1 MVAAGHVAGVGPM
14 ESDLAYGSIRGS
26 SEGALMDETSPGS
39 TTTEQYDAVI
49 IGAGFSGLY
58 MLHRLRSAGR
68 RVHVLEAAGDVG
80 GTWWWNR
87 YPGARC
93 DIESFDYSYSF
104 DPDLEQDWSWSERYA
119 TQPEI
124 LRYVNHVADRFS
136 LREDISFTTR
146 MLSAHWQHSSRT
158 WRLLTDTGRSIEAQ
172 HCIMAVGCLS
182 RANRPALEGLDR
194 FTGRILHTGEWP
206 HDGVDV
212 TGLRVGVIGTGSSGI
227 QSIPILAEQCE
238 ELTVF
243 QRTPAF
249 TLPAMNAPLDPDRV
263 AAFKARYREHREATR
278 HSHGGV
284 LTDPSEDS
292 VFAVD
297 QAERDRRFDEAWRSG
312 TLFGL
317 LSTFNDLMIDP
328 AANEIA
334 ADFVRQ
340 QIASIVEDPTTAAAL
355 SPRSFPIGTKRL
367 CLDTGYYATFNRPN
381 VSLVD
386 LRADPI
392 DCITASGI
400 RTSEREIELDV
411 IVFAT
416 GFDAMTGALLA
427 PEIIGRDGIS
437 LREKWQAG
445 PRTYLG
451 IASSGFPNLFT
462 ITGPGS
468 PSVLTNM
475 LVSIEQHVDWTAD
488 CIDWMDRNQIAS
500 IEPSIE
506 AEDGWVDH
514 VNEVAGFT
522 LYPTGES
529 WYLGANIE
537 GKPRVFM
544 PYIAGVEIFRSV
556 CDSVAAEGYRGFVTT
571 EMSQPV
577 TRP

>member
-1 MVAAGHVAGVGPM
+1 MDDQTPQAGVP
-14 ESDLAYGSIRGS
+14 E
-26 SEGALMDETSPGS
+26 PV
-39 TTTEQYDAVI
+39 DAVI
-49 IGAGFSGLY
+49 VGAGFSGLY
-58 MLHRLRSAGR
+58 MLHRLRSMGMQ
-68 RVHVLEAAGDVG
+68 VHVLEAADDVG

-104 DPDLEQDWSWSERYA
+104 DPSLEQDWTWTERYA

-124 LRYVNHVADRFS
+124 LAYVNHVADRFD
-136 LREDISFTTR
+136 LRRDISFATR
-146 MLSAHWQHSSRT
+146 MTEARWHEADSS
-158 WRLLTDTGRSIEAQ
+158 WRVTTDTGRIIHARF
-172 HCIMAVGCLS
+172 CIMAVGCLS
-182 RANRPALEGLDR
+182 RANRPSIDGIDHFA
-194 FTGRILHTGEWP
+194 GRVLHTGEWP
-206 HDGVDV
+206 HEGVDV
-212 TGLRVGVIGTGSSGI
+212 SGLRVGVIGTGSSGI
-227 QSIPILAEQCE
+227 QSIPILAEQAAS
-238 ELTVF
+238 LTVF

-249 TLPAMNAPLDPDRV
+249 TLPAMNAALDPTAV

-284 LTDPSEDS
+284 LTSPSEES
-292 VFAVD
+292 VFSAD
-297 QAERDRRFDEAWRSG
+297 EEERGRRFEAAWNSG

-317 LSTFNDLMIDP
+317 LSSFSDLMIDP
-328 AANEIA
+328 AANELA

-340 QIASIVEDPTTAAAL
+340 QIASIVEDPETAELL

-381 VSLVD
+381 VSLID
-386 LRADPI
+386 LRTDPI
-392 DCITASGI
+392 ERITPSGI
-400 RTSEREIELDV
+400 RTSDHDIDLDLL
-411 IVFAT
+411 VFAT

-427 PEIIGRDGIS
+427 PNITGRHGLT
-437 LREKWQAG
+437 LREKWEAG
-445 PRTYLG
+445 PRSYLG
-451 IASSGFPNLFT
+451 IATAGFPNLFT

-475 LVSIEQHVDWTAD
+475 LVSIEQHVDWTAE
-488 CIDWMDRNQIAS
+488 CIRWMDES
-500 IEPSIE
+500 GVVTIEPSVE

-522 LYPTGES
+522 LYPAGNS

-544 PYIAGVEIFRSV
+544 PYIAGVEIFRTI
-556 CDSVAAEGYRGFVTT
+556 CDDVAASGYRGFTVNGGT
-571 EMSQPV
+571 QRV

>member
-1 MVAAGHVAGVGPM
+1 
-14 ESDLAYGSIRGS
+14 
-26 SEGALMDETSPGS
+26 MDGETPG
-39 TTTEQYDAVI
+39 TPDPEQFDAVI

-58 MLHRLRSAGR
+58 MLHRLRSAGM
-68 RVHVLEAAGDVG
+68 RVHVLEAAEDVG

-104 DPDLEQDWSWSERYA
+104 DPDLEQDWTWTERYA

-124 LRYVNHVADRFS
+124 LAYVNHVADRFG
-136 LREDISFTTR
+136 LRTDISFTTR
-146 MLSAHWQHSSRT
+146 MVDAAWQEQRSI
-158 WRLLTDTGRSIEAQ
+158 WRITTDTGRTLDARF
-172 HCIMAVGCLS
+172 CIMAVGCLS
-182 RANRPALEGLDR
+182 RANRPEIDGIEE
-194 FTGRILHTGEWP
+194 FGGRILHTGEWP
-206 HDGVDV
+206 HEGVDV
-212 TGLRVGVIGTGSSGI
+212 SGLRVGVIGTGSSGI
-227 QSIPILAEQCE
+227 QCIPILAEQAAS
-238 ELTVF
+238 LTVF

-249 TLPAMNAPLDPDRV
+249 TLPAMNAQLDPVDV

-284 LTDPSEDS
+284 LTSPSEDS
-292 VFAVD
+292 VLSAD
-297 QAERDRRFDEAWRSG
+297 EQERDRRFEAAWNSG

-317 LSTFNDLMIDP
+317 LSSFSDLMIDP
-328 AANEIA
+328 AANELA
-334 ADFVRQ
+334 AEFVRQ
-340 QIASIVEDPTTAAAL
+340 QIASIVDDPVTAELL

-367 CLDTGYYATFNRPN
+367 CLDSGYYATFNRPN
-381 VSLVD
+381 VSLID
-386 LRADPI
+386 LRSDPI
-392 DCITASGI
+392 ERITADGI
-400 RTSEREIELDV
+400 RTGSHEIDLDL
-411 IVFAT
+411 IIFAT

-427 PEIIGRDGIS
+427 PRITGRGGVT
-437 LREKWQAG
+437 LREKWEAG

-451 IASSGFPNLFT
+451 IATAGFPNMFT

-475 LVSIEQHVDWTAD
+475 LVSIEQHVDWTAQ
-488 CIDWMDRNQIAS
+488 CIAWMDDTGVDT
-500 IEPSIE
+500 IEPTPE

-522 LYPTGES
+522 LYPSGNS

-544 PYIAGVEIFRSV
+544 PYIAGVEIFRTI
-556 CDSVAAEGYRGFVTT
+556 CDDVAASGYRGF
-571 EMSQPV
+571 ELGGGDQPV

>member
-1 MVAAGHVAGVGPM
+1 MQTGA
-14 ESDLAYGSIRGS
+14 
-26 SEGALMDETSPGS
+26 SEP
-39 TTTEQYDAVI
+39 EQFDAVI

-58 MLHRLRSAGR
+58 MLHRLRSMGLN
-68 RVHVLEAAGDVG
+68 VHVLEAADDVG

-104 DPDLEQDWSWSERYA
+104 DQSLEQEWTWSERYA

-124 LRYVNHVADRFS
+124 LDYVNHVADRFE
-136 LREDISFTTR
+136 LRANISFTTR
-146 MLSAHWQHSSRT
+146 MLDARWMESHSR
-158 WRLLTDTGRSIEAQ
+158 WRLTTETGRTLEARF
-172 HCIMAVGCLS
+172 CIMAVGCLS
-182 RANRPALEGLDR
+182 RANRPEIDGLEE

-206 HDGVDV
+206 HDGVDI

-227 QSIPILAEQCE
+227 QSIPILAEQAAA
-238 ELTVF
+238 LTVF

-249 TLPAMNAPLDPDRV
+249 TLPAMNAPLDPETV
-263 AAFKARYREHREATR
+263 TAFKARYREHREETK

-284 LTDPSEDS
+284 LTSPSEDS
-292 VFAVD
+292 ALSAD
-297 QAERDRRFDEAWRSG
+297 EAERERRFEAAWNSG

-317 LSTFNDLMIDP
+317 LSSFSDLMIDP
-328 AANEIA
+328 AANEFA
-334 ADFVRQ
+334 ADFVRA
-340 QIASIVEDPTTAAAL
+340 QISSIVNDQATAELL

-367 CLDTGYYATFNRPN
+367 CLDTGYYETFNRPN

-386 LRADPI
+386 LRTDPI
-392 DCITASGI
+392 ERIGATGI
-400 RTSEREIELDV
+400 RTSTGDIELDL

-427 PEIIGRDGIS
+427 PSITGRDGVT

-451 IASSGFPNLFT
+451 IATAGFPNLFT

-475 LVSIEQHVDWTAD
+475 LVSIEQHVDWTAE
-488 CIDWMDRNQIAS
+488 CISWMNTTGVDT
-500 IEPSIE
+500 IEPSVD

-522 LYPTGES
+522 LYPTGNS

-556 CDSVAAEGYRGFVTT
+556 CDDVAASGYRGFVLGGVN
-571 EMSQPV
+571 QPE

>member
-1 MVAAGHVAGVGPM
+1 MNG
-14 ESDLAYGSIRGS
+14 
-26 SEGALMDETSPGS
+26 
-39 TTTEQYDAVI
+39 TEQDAIQTGASEPEQFDAVI

-58 MLHRLRSAGR
+58 MLHRLRSTGFN
-68 RVHVLEAAGDVG
+68 VHVLEAADDVG

-104 DPDLEQDWSWSERYA
+104 DPTLEQEWTWSERYA

-124 LRYVNHVADRFS
+124 LDYVNHVADRFG
-136 LREDISFTTR
+136 LRSNISFTTR
-146 MLSAHWQHSSRT
+146 MVDARWVDARRT
-158 WRLLTDTGRSIEAQ
+158 WRLTTDTGRTLEARF
-172 HCIMAVGCLS
+172 CVMAVGCLS
-182 RANRPALEGLDR
+182 RANRPEIDGIDE

-227 QSIPILAEQCE
+227 QSIPILAEQAAA
-238 ELTVF
+238 LTVF

-249 TLPAMNAPLDPDRV
+249 TLPAMNAPLDPEAV
-263 AAFKARYREHREATR
+263 AAFKARYREHREATK

-284 LTDPSEDS
+284 LTSPSEDS
-292 VFAVD
+292 ALGAD
-297 QAERDRRFDEAWRSG
+297 EAERERRFEAAWNSG

-317 LSTFNDLMIDP
+317 LSSFSDLMIDP
-328 AANEIA
+328 AANELA
-334 ADFVRQ
+334 ADFVRA
-340 QIASIVEDPTTAAAL
+340 QISSIVNDQATAELL

-367 CLDTGYYATFNRPN
+367 CLDTGYYATFNQPN

-386 LRADPI
+386 LQTDPI
-392 DCITASGI
+392 QQITATGI
-400 RTSEREIELDV
+400 RTSSGDIDLDL

-427 PEIIGRDGIS
+427 PTITGRDGVTLS
-437 LREKWQAG
+437 EKWQAG

-451 IASSGFPNLFT
+451 IATAGFPNLFT

-475 LVSIEQHVDWTAD
+475 LVSIEQPVDWAAE
-488 CIDWMDRNQIAS
+488 CISWMSATGIDT
-500 IEPSIE
+500 IEPTVE

-522 LYPTGES
+522 LYPTGNS

-544 PYIAGVEIFRSV
+544 PYIAGVEIFRAV
-556 CDSVAAEGYRGFVTT
+556 CDDVATSGYRGF
-571 EMSQPV
+571 ELGGLDQPV

>member
-1 MVAAGHVAGVGPM
+1 MDAKEREATQRDTSA
-14 ESDLAYGSIRGS
+14 
-26 SEGALMDETSPGS
+26 SE
-39 TTTEQYDAVI
+39 QFDAVI

-58 MLHRLRSAGR
+58 MLHRLRSAGLN
-68 RVHVLEAAGDVG
+68 VQVLEAAADVG

-104 DPDLEQDWSWSERYA
+104 DPELEQDWTWSERYA

-124 LRYVNHVADRFS
+124 LDYVNHVADRFA
-136 LREDISFTTR
+136 LRTDISFATK
-146 MLSAHWQHSSRT
+146 MLDAQWLESSNS
-158 WRLLTDTGRSIEAQ
+158 WRITTDTGRTLEARF
-172 HCIMAVGCLS
+172 CIMAVGCLS
-182 RANRPALEGLDR
+182 RANRPELDGIDS
-194 FTGRILHTGEWP
+194 FEGRILHTGEWP

-227 QSIPILAEQCE
+227 QTIPILAEQAAS
-238 ELTVF
+238 LTVF

-249 TLPAMNAPLDPDRV
+249 TLPAMNAPLDPETV
-263 AAFKARYREHREATR
+263 TAFKARYREHREATR

-284 LTDPSEDS
+284 LTSPSEES
-292 VFAVD
+292 VFSAD
-297 QAERDRRFDEAWRSG
+297 EQERERRFDAAWNSG

-317 LSTFNDLMIDP
+317 LSSFSDLMIDP
-328 AANEIA
+328 AANQLA
-334 ADFVRQ
+334 AEFVRQ
-340 QIASIVEDPTTAAAL
+340 QIAAIVKDPATAELL

-367 CLDTGYYATFNRPN
+367 CLDTGYYETFNRPN

-386 LRADPI
+386 LHTDPI
-392 DCITASGI
+392 QQITATGI
-400 RTSEREIELDV
+400 RTSTGDIDLDL

-427 PEIIGRDGIS
+427 PTITGRDGVA

-451 IASSGFPNLFT
+451 IATAGFPNLFT

-475 LVSIEQHVDWTAD
+475 LVSIEQHVDWTAA
-488 CIDWMDRNQIAS
+488 CISWMNATGIET
-500 IEPSIE
+500 IEPSVD
-506 AEDGWVDH
+506 AENGWVDH

-522 LYPTGES
+522 LYPTGNS

-556 CDSVAAEGYRGFVTT
+556 CDDVAASGYRGFVLGRVNQP
-571 EMSQPV
+571 EM
-577 TRP
+577 RP